1 MMAGLRLWR
10 GLTRIADRG
19 YLRRW
24 ERAADAAGDIDVET
38 LQSHRSRARALRR
51 RLDRLLHVAD
61 GRLALPVIGS
71 TAIQRPLH
79 SDWAYRP
86 QLWRGP
92 GFPSGHVAV
101 ETQTRF
107 GDEATVY
114 HDCKV
119 SELTFRQIRNTRES
133 DLAPFGVRLDVFGF
147 DGSFLSLV
155 VDLPHD
161 AVGGLEKRHLVRL
174 TASLET
180 EKPLEVFARLNI
192 KHGPNTEQTVREL
205 PVSSG
210 DAWVEFDLAYSDLN
224 ERRIEKMWLD
234 LIFEGPE
241 LNQILL
247 RDVTLARR
255 PRAEI

>member
-1 MMAGLRLWR
+1 MAALRLWR

-24 ERAADAAGDIDVET
+24 ERVANAAGDIDVET

-61 GRLALPVIGS
+61 GRLALPVVGS

-92 GFPSGHVAV
+92 VFPSGHVAV
-101 ETQTRF
+101 ESQTRF

-114 HDCKV
+114 HDCKI

-147 DGSFLSLV
+147 DGSFL
-155 VDLPHD
+155 
-161 AVGGLEKRHLVRL
+161 
-174 TASLET
+174 
-180 EKPLEVFARLNI
+180 
-192 KHGPNTEQTVREL
+192 
-205 PVSSG
+205 
-210 DAWVEFDLAYSDLN
+210 
-224 ERRIEKMWLD
+224 
-234 LIFEGPE
+234 
-241 LNQILL
+241 
-247 RDVTLARR
+247 
-255 PRAEI
+255 